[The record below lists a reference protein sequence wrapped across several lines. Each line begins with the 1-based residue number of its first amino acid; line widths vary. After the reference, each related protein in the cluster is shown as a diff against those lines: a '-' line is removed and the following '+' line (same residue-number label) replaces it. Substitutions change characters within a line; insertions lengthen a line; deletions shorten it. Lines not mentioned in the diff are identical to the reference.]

1 MMRGPWS
8 GVMRRWWWLLLAG
21 AALGAGAAILA
32 IGATPPVYRAS
43 STLLVFPPGEATLNQ
58 SFMRTYAQMAVHD
71 VVLDRVRQTLELN
84 VSAAHMRELVTAR
97 PLPETQLIEVVAES
111 NDAGTARDIANTTAR
126 VFVDQESGQTPAGP
140 AGPSLRIG
148 QPAVTPD
155 QPIGP
160 RPLQP
165 VLLGTVLGAVLGLIG
180 ARLLGAPR
188 SLPAHRRTLPAGPA
202 IALGPETTVPMR
214 AETVPVVPIIP
225 VIEEHIG
232 PLDLLRGVA
241 VAGLACGLLLI
252 PVMRNAGL
260 QPPAIQLAPIPLPSA
275 VGALPAD
282 VTQRGA
288 PSATTSPPVAAVAQA
303 PTATDEP
310 LTPAAFSSAGEAEIA
325 GATSAGPDRGD
336 QAPTTESPAVAP
348 PPAPAPQAPAAG
360 VPPARAPSFEA
371 RFDGSQTAWPNDP
384 QGSARFENGAYRV
397 SPIVPGQFAA
407 IGAPF
412 DQPLRDVVVTAAFQK
427 TGGPPGGVYGIM
439 VRDVGPPRREGQV
452 GDFYVLGIDDRGQF
466 GVWRRDGDRWID
478 LVPLT
483 PSDAIRSGTQANE
496 LAIQAIDDRLTL
508 TVNGTDVAT
517 VLGAQARAGT
527 VGIYVGGDANDVLV
541 TRFEAQAAT
550 AAAAS
555 PVPSPNEAP
564 APAAGASE
572 VAGVAESREREA
584 RAATTRAP
592 AGFTAAF
599 LREAPTSASAPLSTL
614 RNGTPLE
621 ILPETAVGDGFTWLH
636 ARTQDGLE
644 GWIVATA
651 VSG

>member
-8 GVMRRWWWLLLAG
+8 GVVRRWWWLLLAG
-21 AALGAGAAILA
+21 AALGAGAALVA
-32 IGATPPVYRAS
+32 VRATPPVYRAS
-43 STLLVFPPGEATLNQ
+43 STLLVLPPGDAALNQ

-71 VVLDRVRQTLELN
+71 VVLDRVRQTLDLN
-84 VSAAHMRELVTAR
+84 VSAARMRELVAAR
-97 PLPETQLIEVVAES
+97 PLPDTQLIEIAAET
-111 NDAGTARDIANTTAR
+111 NDAATARDIANTTAR
-126 VFVDQESGQTPAGP
+126 IFVDQEGGQTPAGP

-155 QPIGP
+155 LPIGP
-160 RPLQP
+160 LPLQP
-165 VLLGTVLGAVLGLIG
+165 VLLGTVLGGLLGLIA
-180 ARLLGAPR
+180 ARLLGVPR
-188 SLPAHRRTLPAGPA
+188 ALPAHRRAMPVGQAAGSMPQT
-202 IALGPETTVPMR
+202 IAPLAQTAS
-214 AETVPVVPIIP
+214 AESVAVIPI
-225 VIEEHIG
+225 VEEHIG

-252 PVMRNAGL
+252 PVMRSAGL
-260 QPPAIQLAPIPLPSA
+260 QPPVIQPAQIPRPSA
-275 VGALPAD
+275 VGALGIELAQP
-282 VTQRGA
+282 TA
-288 PSATTSPPVAAVAQA
+288 PPATTIPPTAPVQA
-303 PTATDEP
+303 PTVTEQP
-310 LTPAAFSSAGEAEIA
+310 LTAAPAAAGGDAEIA
-325 GATSAGPDRGD
+325 GATSAGPDQAG
-336 QAPTTESPAVAP
+336 QAPTTESPAAV
-348 PPAPAPQAPAAG
+348 PPAPPSASASAAG
-360 VPPARAPSFEA
+360 VPAARAPSFEA
-371 RFDGSQTAWPNDP
+371 RFDGSQAAWPNDS
-384 QGSARFENGAYRV
+384 QGTARFENGSYRV
-397 SPIVPGQFAA
+397 SPTVPGQFVA

-412 DQPLRDVVVTAAFQK
+412 DQPLRDVVVKAAFQK
-427 TGGPPGGVYGIM
+427 AGGPSGGVYGIM
-439 VRDVGPPRREGQV
+439 VRDAGPPRREGQV
-452 GDFYVLGIDDRGQF
+452 GDFYVLGIDDRGQY

-483 PSDAIRSGTQANE
+483 PSDVVRSGTQANE
-496 LAIQAIDDRLTL
+496 LTAQAIDDRLTL

-555 PVPSPNEAP
+555 PVPSPSAVP
-564 APAAGASE
+564 APLAAAPE
-572 VAGVAESREREA
+572 VAGAAESREREA

-599 LREAPTSASAPLSTL
+599 LREAPSSASAPLGTL

-636 ARTQDGLE
+636 ARTQDGLD
-644 GWIVATA
+644 GWIVSTA